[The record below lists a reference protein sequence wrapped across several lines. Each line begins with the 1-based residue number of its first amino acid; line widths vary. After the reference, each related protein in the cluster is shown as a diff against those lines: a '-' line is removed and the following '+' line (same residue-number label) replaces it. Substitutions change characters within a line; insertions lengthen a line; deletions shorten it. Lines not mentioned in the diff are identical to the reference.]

1 MTSDAP
7 AAFVGV
13 LGGVVALSGLGW
25 LPGLVFSSLVALGLP
40 WVLFASTAVSNVLLS
55 VDVAGAIAAPLGL
68 CWTPWS
74 LGAMW
79 SPLGFKFLV
88 EVSFG
93 GGQSSALPSIFVFT
107 LRFAFLVSR
116 RMVLVPGFLHS
127 CP

>member
-13 LGGVVALSGLGW
+13 SGGVVALSGLCR
-25 LPGLVFSSLVALGLP
+25 LPGLVFSSLVALGFP
-40 WVLFASTAVSNVLLS
+40 WVLGAV
-55 VDVAGAIAAPLGL
+55 
-68 CWTPWS
+68 
-74 LGAMW
+74 W

-93 GGQSSALPSIFVFT
+93 GAQSSALPSIFVFT
-107 LRFAFLVSR
+107 LRFAFLVLR

>member
-13 LGGVVALSGLGW
+13 SGGIVALLSLGRF
-25 LPGLVFSSLVALGLP
+25 PGLVFSSLVALGFP
-40 WVLFASTAVSNVLLS
+40 WVLFALTAVSNALHS
-55 VDVAGAIAAPLGL
+55 VDVPGGIAAPLGL
-68 CWTPWS
+68 CWTTWG
-74 LGAMW
+74 LGTVW

-93 GGQSSALPSIFVFT
+93 GAQSSALLVIFVFT
-107 LRFAFLVSR
+107 SRFALLVSR
-116 RMVLVPGFLHS
+116 QTVLVPGFLCS